1 MSEAN
6 APFTTSLRA
15 GGDPIVIAPGVE
27 PRIAFRVQLLDLWD
41 AVAVEA
47 PLAEPLLGVKVT
59 ALQALDS
66 TADFH
71 DDYVVKL
78 RGIAIFDENR
88 SLEECGVSNG
98 SILSVAHRRRRP
110 VR

>member
-1 MSEAN
+1 MTA
-6 APFTTSLRA
+6 APFTTSLRT
-15 GGDPIVIAPGVE
+15 GGDPLVLSPGVE

-47 PLAEPLLGVKVT
+47 PLGESLLAVKVA
-59 ALQALDS
+59 ALQALDPS
-66 TADFH
+66 AGHH
-71 DDYVVKL
+71 DDLVVKL
-78 RGIAIFDENR
+78 RGIALFDEGR
-88 SLEECGVSNG
+88 TLEECGVTNG